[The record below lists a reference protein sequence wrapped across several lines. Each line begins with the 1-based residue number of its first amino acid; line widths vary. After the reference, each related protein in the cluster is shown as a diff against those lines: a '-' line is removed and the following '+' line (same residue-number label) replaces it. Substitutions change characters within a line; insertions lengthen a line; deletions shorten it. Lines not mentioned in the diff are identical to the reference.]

1 MKQKIIFGIV
11 LLIFSS
17 CYYELS
23 FPNEEI
29 SDIVVSSFIAN
40 DSLIKVDLLGIT
52 SVSDFS
58 QKKYITDAEVKL
70 YEDGVFVENLVL
82 ESDSYIKNG
91 QKYTVYQYSTKETK
105 AQIGKIYK
113 IDIENPA
120 NKKVSASTIIPNMV
134 ALISVDTI
142 FNYTVNDEENSMF
155 VEETFKIRFSDP
167 VGENYYRLTL
177 MKVEGRLDENN
188 NVVLNS
194 QIYSWSYDQDTIFSY
209 FDEDIENL
217 FYSPSPNS
225 FLIFTDKKIEG
236 QTHEIELSRSYT
248 NGSYY
253 GPQKDEFSQYIIEL
267 HSITKEGYTY
277 LRTIDLQKQ
286 SSSDQEPVLSYT
298 NIENGI
304 GIFTGYSASQIIINK
319 GVVSF

>member
-1 MKQKIIFGIV
+1 
-11 LLIFSS
+11 
-17 CYYELS
+17 
-23 FPNEEI
+23 
-29 SDIVVSSFIAN
+29 
-40 DSLIKVDLLGIT
+40 LLGIT

-155 VEETFKIRFSDP
+155 
-167 VGENYYRLTL
+167 
-177 MKVEGRLDENN
+177 VEGRLDENN